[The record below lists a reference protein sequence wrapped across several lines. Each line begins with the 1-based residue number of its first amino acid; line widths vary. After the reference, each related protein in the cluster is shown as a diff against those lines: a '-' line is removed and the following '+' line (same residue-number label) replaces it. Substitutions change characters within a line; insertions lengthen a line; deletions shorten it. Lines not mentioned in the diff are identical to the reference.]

1 VIRFADGQMREFTEY
16 FDTALV
22 NSALRRRKPRRP

>member
-1 VIRFADGQMREFTEY
+1 VIRFADGQMRELTEY

-22 NSALRRRKPRRP
+22 NSALRPPETAAS